1 MEKVCV
7 FTGHRFVPAQ
17 ERARLQRRLIDT
29 VESLY
34 ADGYRTFCAGGAL
47 GFDRMAADTVL
58 ALRQRYSDLRLL
70 LMVPCRDQ
78 AARWRAEDRMA
89 YERQLRDA
97 DEVRVLS
104 EHYYDGCMRERNRC
118 MIDLADCCVA
128 YVTSPH
134 SGSAQTMRMAQTR
147 HIPVLNL
154 A

>member
-1 MEKVCV
+1 MERICI
-7 FTGHRFVPAQ
+7 FTGHRLVPVPAQ
-17 ERARLQRRLIDT
+17 ERLRRRLVDT
-29 VESLY
+29 VEALY

-58 ALRQRYSDLRLL
+58 ALKQRHPDLRLL

-78 AARWRAEDRMA
+78 AARWRAEDRA
-89 YERQLRDA
+89 VYERQLRDA

-104 EHYYDGCMRERNRC
+104 EHYYDGCMRERNRR

-134 SGSAQTMRMAQTR
+134 SGSAQTVRMAQTR
-147 HIPVLNL
+147 NIPVLNL